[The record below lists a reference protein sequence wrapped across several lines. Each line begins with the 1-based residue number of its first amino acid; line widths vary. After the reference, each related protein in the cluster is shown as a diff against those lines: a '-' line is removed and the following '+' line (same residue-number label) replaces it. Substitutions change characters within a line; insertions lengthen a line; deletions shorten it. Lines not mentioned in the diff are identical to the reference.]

1 VRGLAQGARGLAQ
14 DISPSY
20 GEYEDFTVPVI
31 GVVAAQG
38 FSEKLIKKTL
48 TEGLKQ
54 APAETIW
61 VTRQANRGGDLL
73 VNQILSRSSP
83 VVLDTNPY
91 WNYSYDKEGKQRKV
105 YGATHWRDYELAS
118 CCSKLIVFH
127 KPGSRTQWFAD
138 QARLNPRITVIE
150 EGK

>member
-1 VRGLAQGARGLAQ
+1 MRGLAQ
-14 DISPSY
+14 DISPAY
-20 GEYEDFTVPVI
+20 GEALDFAVPVI

-48 TEGLKQ
+48 TEGLSQ
-54 APAETIW
+54 TPAETVW

-83 VVLDTNPY
+83 SLVVLDTNSY